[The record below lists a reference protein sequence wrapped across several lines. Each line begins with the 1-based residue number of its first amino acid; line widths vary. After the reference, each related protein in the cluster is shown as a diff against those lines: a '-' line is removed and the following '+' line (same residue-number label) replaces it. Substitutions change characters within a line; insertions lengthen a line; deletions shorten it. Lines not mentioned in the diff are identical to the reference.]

1 MESKFP
7 KSFSVKKC
15 LYSSFLLNGEFGY
28 ISSSN
33 INTQEL
39 FQVTFKHSTLA
50 VHLGEKEEKEI
61 LHICSSS
68 IASSESVLY
77 ILLAKTNE

>member
-39 FQVTFKHSTLA
+39 FQVTSEHSICTTYSCWINSTLF
-50 VHLGEKEEKEI
+50 
-61 LHICSSS
+61 
-68 IASSESVLY
+68 
-77 ILLAKTNE
+77 ILLITFTYRVLLSGPFVTSYTDV